1 MTDDIRQMH
10 VNGKIAITPTRE
22 VNTIADLRKIYTP
35 GVAQVCEA
43 IQRDPAAAKE
53 LTMIGNTVCIA
64 TNGTAVLG
72 LGDIGVLPAMPVME
86 GKSVILNKFGGVNC
100 MPILIDS
107 KDVDYIVETL
117 CAISPTFSAIML
129 EDISA
134 PTCFEIEEKLQKRLN
149 MPVFHDDQ
157 HGTACVVLAS
167 LISALKK
174 AGKTKV
180 SVRVVLNGAGAAGIA
195 IAKLLLT
202 FGFTDLT
209 LCDREGTIYEGRAK
223 LNGAKEAIAKLT
235 NRRGLKGSLAD
246 AMKGADVFVGISSAK
261 CVTQDMVKTMAAKA
275 IVFALANPTP
285 EIEPAD
291 ALAAGALIALDGK
304 MVNNALCFPGL
315 MRGALDARANVITDT
330 MKIKAAEAI
339 AAQCAGD
346 EIVPDFFSGV
356 LHKAVAAAVASCV
369 R

>member
-1 MTDDIRQMH
+1 MTRD
-10 VNGKIAITPTRE
+10 

-35 GVAQVCEA
+35 GVAQVCEKIKA
-43 IQRDPAAAKE
+43 EPQTVKE

-72 LGDIGVLPAMPVME
+72 LGDIGVHPAMPVME
-86 GKSVILNKFGGVNC
+86 GKSVILNKFGGVSC

-107 KDVDYIVETL
+107 KDVDHIVDTL
-117 CAISPTFSAIML
+117 CAIAPTFSAIML

-134 PTCFEIEEKLQKRLN
+134 PSCFEIEEKLQKRLD

-157 HGTACVVLAS
+157 HGTACVVLAG
-167 LISALKK
+167 LIPALKK
-174 AGKTKV
+174 VGKAKET
-180 SVRVVLNGAGAAGIA
+180 VRVVLNGAGAAGIA
-195 IAKLLLT
+195 IAKLMLEY
-202 FGFTDLT
+202 GFKDLT
-209 LCDREGTIYEGRAK
+209 LCDREGTIYEGRGK
-223 LNGAKEAIAKLT
+223 LNGAKEAIAKVT
-235 NRRGLKGSLAD
+235 NRRMLKGTLAD

-261 CVTQDMVKTMAAKA
+261 CVASDMVKSMASGA

-285 EIEPAD
+285 EIEPAE
-291 ALAAGALIALDGK
+291 ALAAGAVVALDGK

-315 MRGALDARANVITDT
+315 MRGALDARANIITDA

-339 AAQCAGD
+339 AAQCKAG
-346 EIVPDFFSGV
+346 EIVPDFFDPA
-356 LHKAVAAAVASCV
+356 LHRAVAAAVASCV

>member
-1 MTDDIRQMH
+1 MTDDIRTMH
-10 VNGKIAITPTRE
+10 ERGKIAITSTRD
-22 VNTIADLRKIYTP
+22 VTTIADLRKIYTP
-35 GVAQVCEA
+35 GVAQVCEY
-43 IQRDPAAAKE
+43 IQQHPASVKD

-72 LGDIGVLPAMPVME
+72 LGDIGVHPAMPVME

-107 KDVDYIVETL
+107 KDADYIVETL
-117 CAISPTFSAIML
+117 CAIAPTFSAIML

-134 PTCFEIEEKLQKRLN
+134 PSCFEIEEKLQKRLN

-157 HGTACVVLAS
+157 HGTACVVLSA

-174 AGKTKV
+174 VGKTKD

-195 IAKLLLT
+195 ITKLLLEY
-202 FGFTDLT
+202 GFKDL
-209 LCDREGTIYEGRAK
+209 LICDREGILYEGCPKINHAQ
-223 LNGAKEAIAKLT
+223 ASIAKVT
-235 NRRGLKGSLAD
+235 NRTQIKGTLIN
-246 AMKGADVFVGISSAK
+246 AMKGADIFVGVSAAR
-261 CVTQDMVKTMAAKA
+261 CVTKEMVAGMAKKS
-275 IVFALANPTP
+275 IVFAMANPTP

-291 ALAAGALIALDGK
+291 ASAAGAAVALDGK
-304 MVNNALCFPGL
+304 TVNNALCFPGL
-315 MRGALDARANVITDT
+315 MRGALDVRANVITNA

-339 AAQCAGD
+339 AAQCKGD
-346 EIVPDFFSGV
+346 EIVPDFFDPA
-356 LHKAVAAAVASCV
+356 LHNAVADAVASCV